1 MKEQT
6 VPIGSLGRVLN
17 LGDRRIQQLVKEGVL
32 TKEERGR
39 YPFLTNIKSYVMYLQ
54 SRVDGNA
61 SGVIDLDEARKRKL
75 QAEAMLSELELQT
88 AQGNTISVADHG
100 DTIGKL
106 GDTLKGR
113 LLVMPSKLAP
123 ALALETKQGLCK
135 QIVED
140 EIRRTLKEIARVV
153 SDDEHR
159 IKERTGGE
167 EETVG
172 AVSTAS

>member
-6 VPIGSLGRVLN
+6 VPIGSLGKVLN
-17 LGDRRIQQLVKEGVL
+17 LGERRIQQLVKEGVL
-32 TKEERGR
+32 SKEERGR
-39 YPFLTNIKSYVMYLQ
+39 YPFMSNVKSYVMYLQ
-54 SRVDGNA
+54 SRVDGNS

-75 QAEAMLSELELQT
+75 QAEAMLAELELERTQE
-88 AQGNTISVADHG
+88 NTISVAEHG
-100 DTIGKL
+100 ESIGKL

-135 QIVED
+135 QIVDD
-140 EIRRTLKEIARVV
+140 EIRSTLKEISRVV
-153 SDDEHR
+153 SDDELR

-167 EETVG
+167 EETIG

>member
-6 VPIGSLGRVLN
+6 VPVGSLCRVLN
-17 LGDRRIQQLVKEGVL
+17 ISERRVQQLVKEGVL
-32 TKEERGR
+32 TKEERGS
-39 YPFLTNIKSYVMYLQ
+39 YPFLTNIKNYVMYLQ

-61 SGVIDLDEARKRKL
+61 KGVIDLDEARKRKL
-75 QAEAMLSELELQT
+75 HAEAMLVELELET

-100 DTIGKL
+100 DTIGRL

-140 EIRRTLKEIARVV
+140 EIRSTLTEISRVV
-153 SDDEHR
+153 SDDELR
-159 IKERTGGE
+159 IKKRTGGE
-167 EETVG
+167 EETIG